1 MKEVAITGMGIIS
14 PLGLGVDRNW
24 DAIKKSVSGISKI
37 KKFDC
42 SDISSQIAGMVP
54 EGSYKFEDYLDPKE
68 KKKID
73 DFILY
78 SIIAAQEAVKDS
90 GIDTLPQSE
99 KDKIGVSIG
108 SGIGGLPVLYDTSV
122 TLHTRGPRRVSPFFI
137 PSALVNLAP
146 GYVAIKFGLK
156 GHNKSIVSACATGT
170 HSIGEAFKT
179 IQSGGAKIIL
189 AGGAEA
195 AVCRLGLAGFAS
207 MRALSTK
214 YNDAPKSASR
224 PWDTKRDGFI
234 LSEGSGILIL
244 EEYENAKKR
253 GAKIYAKV
261 AGYGASSDAF
271 HITAP
276 DGDGAVRSMQECIND
291 AKIST
296 SEVGY
301 INAHG
306 TSTPAGD
313 LSEASAVKSVF
324 KNYKDIPMSSTK
336 SATGHTL
343 GAAGSIEAIYTIKA
357 LQDGVLPPTLNLQ
370 DPEPEL
376 KDMNLVPHMPQEK
389 NIDYALSNSFG
400 FGGTN
405 ASILFKK
412 Q

>member
-24 DAIKKSVSGISKI
+24 DAIKKSVSGISRI
-37 KKFDC
+37 ERFDC

-68 KKKID
+68 RKKID

-78 SIIAAQEAVKDS
+78 SIIAAQEAIKDS
-90 GIDTLPQSE
+90 GIDTITQSE
-99 KDKIGVSIG
+99 KDEIGVSIG

-137 PSALVNLAP
+137 PSALINLAP

-156 GHNKSIVSACATGT
+156 GHNKSIVSACASGT

-179 IQSGGAKIIL
+179 IQSGEAKIII
-189 AGGAEA
+189 AGGSEA

-207 MRALSTK
+207 MRALSSK
-214 YNDAPKSASR
+214 YNNDPSTASR
-224 PWDTKRDGFI
+224 PWDIGRDGFI
-234 LSEGSGILIL
+234 LSEGAGILVL

-253 GAKIYAKV
+253 GAKIHAKV

-271 HITAP
+271 HITTP
-276 DGDGAVRSMQECIND
+276 DGDGAVRSMQKCIDD
-291 AKIST
+291 AKINA
-296 SEVGY
+296 EKVEY

-313 LSEASAVKSVF
+313 LSEALAVKSVF

-336 SATGHTL
+336 SAIGHTL

-357 LQDGVLPPTLNLQ
+357 LQDGVLPPTLNLH
-370 DPEPEL
+370 DLEPEL
-376 KDMNLVPHMPQEK
+376 KDMNLVPNTAQEK

-412 Q
+412 N